1 MFFLNQEG
9 AEIINS
15 QLAQIKME
23 SKAHKQKKNLVRTIV
38 IANSNLALLPRLNPR
53 NKKKKQYTFR
63 AN

>member
-1 MFFLNQEG
+1 MFFQNLEG

-15 QLAQIKME
+15 MLAQIKME

-53 NKKKKQYTFR
+53 NKKKKQYIFR

>member
-1 MFFLNQEG
+1 
-9 AEIINS
+9 
-15 QLAQIKME
+15 ME

-53 NKKKKQYTFR
+53 NKKKKQYISR